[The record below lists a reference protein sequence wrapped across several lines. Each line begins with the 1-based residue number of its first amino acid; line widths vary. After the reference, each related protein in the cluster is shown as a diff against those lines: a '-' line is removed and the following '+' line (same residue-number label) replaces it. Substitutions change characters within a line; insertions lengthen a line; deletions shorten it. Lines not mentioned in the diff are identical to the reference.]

1 MMDALTVKPAL
12 DDLYGF
18 IDKVKSYPISVKEV
32 ISTARRLGAPKEVI
46 NFYTSFRP
54 NLTFRDK
61 DELLGCS
68 EQVDIMRAER
78 PTMPQ
83 EEERSPEEY

>member
-1 MMDALTVKPAL
+1 MDVLTLKPAL
-12 DDLYGF
+12 GDLYGF
-18 IDKVKSYPISVKEV
+18 IDKVRSYPVSVEEV
-32 ISTARRLGAPKEVI
+32 INTARRLDAPKEVV

-78 PTMPQ
+78 PSMPQ